1 MKWTKLDFKVII
13 WYEILSEIQI
23 YRLRRSCRN
32 SWRIQ
37 DQNDDW
43 SSECRTPIDWT
54 LKLGW
59 GNLRLLY
66 WMLKSYWIWGLH
78 SWWWA
83 GELVCVCFLCSV
95 VLVESEVRLLLLWMK
110 NEVKVNQLLLCG
122 CILLRLKSMWILVY
136 WNQVKQNKRSNA
148 RVKIIRWKYVKCG
161 WKGIFEL
168 SLVIKIVQ
176 KVWSSNVGAF
186 DIKNVKRCWW
196 KSVLYV

>member
-1 MKWTKLDFKVII
+1 MRYKYIEWDKVTVIA
-13 WYEILSEIQI
+13 EES
-23 YRLRRSCRN
+23 RTRMM
-32 SWRIQ
+32 
-37 DQNDDW
+37 NDHP
-43 SSECRTPIDWT
+43 SAGLLYWT

-122 CILLRLKSMWILVY
+122 CILLRMKSMWIIVY
-136 WNQVKQNKRSNA
+136 GNQIKQNKRSSA
-148 RVKIIRWKYVKCG
+148 RVKILRWKYVKCG
-161 WKGIFEL
+161 WKGIFES

-176 KVWSSNVGAF
+176 KSMKF
-186 DIKNVKRCWW
+186 E
-196 KSVLYV
+196 Y